1 MREFLKGLELDK
13 ETIDTIMAEHGKRVT
28 EDKELITQLE
38 SEVKSYKD
46 KIVELEEVSKDSA
59 KIQEELTTLKTQ
71 LEEETAKKEQ
81 EERDRALTERIE
93 EVYGDKKFVNDF
105 TKNAITN
112 EMKKLIENEDNKT
125 RSYTELFEELVKDK
139 EGIFSNPNEPQKIDG
154 INENLDLNKKKD
166 IPLIF

>member
-1 MREFLKGLELDK
+1 MVTTNQQNIKLHGDTTPIRSEEGDIMREFLKGLELDK

-81 EERDRALTERIE
+81 EERD
-93 EVYGDKKFVNDF
+93 N
-105 TKNAITN
+105 
-112 EMKKLIENEDNKT
+112 
-125 RSYTELFEELVKDK
+125 S
-139 EGIFSNPNEPQKIDG
+139 
-154 INENLDLNKKKD
+154 
-166 IPLIF
+166 